1 MILWHGDGYS
11 QELIAIGGLKVWS
24 SWMRLHLGGLEL
36 WEIIKSKNL
45 IEKKDRHMMSILFS
59 TISREISAS
68 KKRTSSHQF
77 MIFLVAY

>member
-36 WEIIKSKNL
+36 WEIIESKNL
-45 IEKKDRHMMSILFS
+45 IEKKD
-59 TISREISAS
+59 
-68 KKRTSSHQF
+68 
-77 MIFLVAY
+77 